1 MGEAGH
7 AVAMGGS
14 GYPNVVVFFSWT
26 ESRKFWNVHEY
37 FSPTN

>member
-14 GYPNVVVFFSWT
+14 GYPNVVVVFFLDGIQEILECS
-26 ESRKFWNVHEY
+26 
-37 FSPTN
+37 